1 MQGSSGPSLTNTREM
16 RRYHA
21 HRASLRARRLN
32 LRPPGGGVEDRQ
44 P

>member
-1 MQGSSGPSLTNTREM
+1 MRLTDTAAM

-32 LRPPGGGVEDRQ
+32 LRPPGRGAKDRI
-44 P
+44 